1 MRSMRSLNSI
11 SWSLCW
17 SVAIASLSIA
27 MPSQAVRFP
36 DGTVA
41 FESGISLVDAYTTF
55 SGVRVRQARYYFD
68 LELPADLG
76 EPLSKI
82 VIKQRSG
89 GDEVKFKPEKTK
101 AYLGSHSDKQEP
113 LEVTTAIDEATSE
126 VTVQF
131 EKPIPPGSAVTVG
144 IKPRENPDYAGVYLF
159 GVTAFP
165 AGDKPTGMYLGPG
178 RLHFYR
184 GGDFHL

>member
-1 MRSMRSLNSI
+1 MRLIQSLNSR

-27 MPSQAVRFP
+27 MSSQAVRFP

-41 FESGISLVDAYTTF
+41 FESGISLVDAHTTF

-68 LELPADLG
+68 LELPPDLG

-89 GDEVKFKPEKTK
+89 GDEVKFKPDKTK
-101 AYLGSHSDKQEP
+101 AYLGNHNDKQEP
-113 LEVTTAIDEATSE
+113 LEVTTAIDEATAE
-126 VTVQF
+126 VIVRF
-131 EKPIPPGSAVTVG
+131 EKPIPPGNAVTIG
-144 IKPRENPDYAGVYLF
+144 IKPRQNPDYAGVYLF

-165 AGDKPTGMYLGPG
+165 VGDKPTGMYLGPG
-178 RLHFYR
+178 RFHFYR
-184 GGDFHL
+184 SGDFYY

>member
-1 MRSMRSLNSI
+1 MKTLDRLNLR

-17 SVAIASLSIA
+17 SLAIASLGIA

-36 DGTVA
+36 DGRVA
-41 FESGISLVDAYTTF
+41 FESGISLLDAYTTF
-55 SGVRVRQARYYFD
+55 NGVRVRQARYYFD

-89 GDEVKFKPEKTK
+89 TDEVRFEPDKTK

-113 LEVTTAIDEATSE
+113 LEVITTFDEATAE

-131 EKPIPPGSAVTVG
+131 QKPIPPGNTLTVA
-144 IKPRENPDYAGVYLF
+144 IKPKRNPDYAGVYLF

-165 AGDKPTGMYLGPG
+165 PGDEPQGMYLGS
-178 RLHFYR
+178 RRFHFYR
-184 GGDFHL
+184 GGDFYH